1 MRTRVS
7 LLTLLC
13 PGVRLRAT
21 DLAANTR
28 DWDVRG
34 GLMETNVLKM
44 QEIEA
49 GEMP

>member
-1 MRTRVS
+1 MRTCES
-7 LLTLLC
+7 SHSPC
-13 PGVRLRAT
+13 PGVRLRAA
-21 DLAANTR
+21 DLAASTR

-34 GLMETNVLKM
+34 GLMESNVLKM